1 MGNSLYNKLT
11 LLLLSGESMSVT
23 RIRASK
29 DIINVLPKK
38 LVKNLGLKGGEELE
52 IRVKKIKKSS
62 VKELKGLGK
71 NIWENIDV
79 EQYIKT
85 ERKSWERPSKI

>member
-1 MGNSLYNKLT
+1 
-11 LLLLSGESMSVT
+11 MSA

-38 LVKNLGLKGGEELE
+38 LVRNLGLKGGEELE

-62 VKELKGLGK
+62 VKELRGLGK
-71 NIWENIDV
+71 KVWEDIDV
-79 EQYIKT
+79 EQYVKR
-85 ERKSWERPSKI
+85 ERDSWERPLKT

>member
-1 MGNSLYNKLT
+1 
-11 LLLLSGESMSVT
+11 MSVT

-79 EQYIKT
+79 EQYVKM
-85 ERKSWERPSKI
+85 ERKSWERS